1 MAQSQKI
8 RPEWSNV
15 LVSKQEDAEFI
26 TRLEAWKKEFADHLV
41 STGRVKAPEPGFRV
55 VLATNRMARDGI
67 IGWAYTALPKAK
79 EMSEKER
86 LQKELEEA
94 RLELERLKAE
104 AAKPRLVKAKA

>member
-1 MAQSQKI
+1 MSQSQKI
-8 RPEWSNV
+8 RPEWSNI

-26 TRLEAWKKEFADHLV
+26 TRLESWKKEYADHLV
-41 STGRVKAPEPGFRV
+41 TTGRIKTPEPGFRV

-94 RLELERLKAE
+94 RLELERLRAE